1 MIAPASELEDILAL
15 AAERARVGSLPYAGE
30 VTPNEASRLFFGH
43 DAKIVDVRSRFE
55 NEFIGRIPGTSLVS
69 WKYWPSG
76 ETNPNFLEELAAVCS
91 TSDVVLFLCRSG
103 VRSHATAKVAADAGY
118 IRAFNII
125 EGFEGDLDQRKQRGN
140 RGGWRKAGLPW
151 MQG

>member
-1 MIAPASELEDILAL
+1 MISSATRLEKILAV
-15 AAERARVGSLPYAGE
+15 AAERALTRSLPYAGE
-30 VTPNEASRLFFGH
+30 VTPNEAGILFFGH

-55 NEFIGRIPGTSLVS
+55 NEYIGRISGSSLVS

-76 ETNPNFLEELAAVCS
+76 ETNPNFLEGLAAVCS

-103 VRSHATAKVAADAGY
+103 VRSHATAKIAVDAGY
-118 IRAFNII
+118 TRAFNII
-125 EGFEGDLDQRKQRGN
+125 EGFEGDLDHLKQRGN

-151 MQG
+151 MQS